1 MPLFTGMRERS
12 IISLMGPSILKA
24 ETRNEVNTTSSRPG
38 CKGHECVFRKFI
50 DLVTK
55 ISTTGDFSGAY
66 SSLIVLQ
73 NGETVY
79 EEN

>member
-38 CKGHECVFRKFI
+38 YKGHECVFRKFI

-55 ISTTGDFSGAY
+55 ISTTSDFSGAY